1 MATNSFGLDAAYFS
15 DKLSLVLRDLSH
27 FTPEELARA
36 LARMARTACEGVLG
50 EAEFTVQAAPTC
62 AAQDGDAQLDA
73 MRRSGLS
80 IDGDNAYKR
89 DLIDCIVGALMLGK
103 QGVNPPPAGHW
114 LEQFWQTA
122 RGEGEIQEQ
131 LAAAPAVPVAQ
142 EPPPVSGVVLRDGQP
157 TLLME
162 KFVKPTDQRL
172 YTAPPAAEQP
182 DDTAMLGVLELLRK
196 RRDLDGDARYLFG
209 DDRVWAEKAD
219 AFLVSTAAEQPA
231 AEKLAQSAPDE
242 LRARCDG
249 GTCGLGGV
257 CENCMMADAIEL
269 AAEPDAVAVPRELL
283 AEAESIIES
292 YAEAL
297 KAGHAPGSDWDGEEA
312 AQDDYEREAGVAA
325 KLRALLGKEGE

>member
-131 LAAAPAVPVAQ
+131 LAAAPAVPELEGDDLTVWRITLPSGEQCHFGTESMARAWGRGEGKVERVDLKVRPRLEVAHTPSVAALAQQPALVAQ
-142 EPPPVSGVVLRDGQP
+142 EPVAWQDPENLDRICSARSMLEAKRTGGA
-157 TLLME
+157 TLSAL
-162 KFVKPTDQRL
+162 KPLTRPL
-172 YTAPPAAEQP
+172 YAAPHAAEQP
-182 DDTAMLGVLELLRK
+182 DTM
-196 RRDLDGDARYLFG
+196 
-209 DDRVWAEKAD
+209 
-219 AFLVSTAAEQPA
+219 P
-231 AEKLAQSAPDE
+231 
-242 LRARCDG
+242 
-249 GTCGLGGV
+249 
-257 CENCMMADAIEL
+257 
-269 AAEPDAVAVPRELL
+269 VPREQLEQLL
-283 AEAESIIES
+283 DRVAHREDPDKIANELCSI
-292 YAEAL
+292 
-297 KAGHAPGSDWDGEEA
+297 
-312 AQDDYEREAGVAA
+312 
-325 KLRALLGKEGE
+325 LLGKEGEA

>member
-131 LAAAPAVPVAQ
+131 LAAAPAVPELEGDDLTVWRITL
-142 EPPPVSGVVLRDGQP
+142 PSGEQCHFGTESMARAWGRGEGKVERVDLKVRPRLEVVHTPSAAGTASVEDGSIA
-157 TLLME
+157 
-162 KFVKPTDQRL
+162 K
-172 YTAPPAAEQP
+172 TALAEQP
-182 DDTAMLGVLELLRK
+182 DTVK
-196 RRDLDGDARYLFG
+196 VRDLLKRYFDAL
-209 DDRVWAEKAD
+209 DRFDREGPVSLVVAAAKEAD
-219 AFLVSTAAEQPA
+219 AL
-231 AEKLAQSAPDE
+231 EKE
-242 LRARCDG
+242 
-249 GTCGLGGV
+249 
-257 CENCMMADAIEL
+257 
-269 AAEPDAVAVPRELL
+269 
-283 AEAESIIES
+283 
-292 YAEAL
+292 
-297 KAGHAPGSDWDGEEA
+297 
-312 AQDDYEREAGVAA
+312 
-325 KLRALLGKEGE
+325 LRALLAGGAE

>member
-114 LEQFWQTA
+114 LEQFWQMA
-122 RGEGEIQEQ
+122 RGEGEIQERMAERV
-131 LAAAPAVPVAQ
+131 LAPNDGERKTLAERMRDKFHCAEITPEIVRKLKGEEKSVMDMIASSPDGKGSQ
-142 EPPPVSGVVLRDGQP
+142 EMHDALDVLHSY
-157 TLLME
+157 LLMC
-162 KFVKPTDQRL
+162 RL
-172 YTAPPAAEQP
+172 EDP
-182 DDTAMLGVLELLRK
+182 V
-196 RRDLDGDARYLFG
+196 
-209 DDRVWAEKAD
+209 
-219 AFLVSTAAEQPA
+219 
-231 AEKLAQSAPDE
+231 
-242 LRARCDG
+242 
-249 GTCGLGGV
+249 
-257 CENCMMADAIEL
+257 MA
-269 AAEPDAVAVPRELL
+269 PRELL
-283 AEAESIIES
+283 
-292 YAEAL
+292 
-297 KAGHAPGSDWDGEEA
+297 EELRA
-312 AQDDYEREAGVAA
+312 FTLEYDSGRAGV
-325 KLRALLGKEGE
+325 LRGGIDALLREEGEQ